1 MDDISNK
8 KFRDY
13 DDNMT
18 NVAKFYLLNHTY
30 QTYNFV
36 TKMKKKY
43 LDFNKGIKFSLLKAI
58 ELLDDIIDD
67 SDPDTKLPQIYHA
80 VQAGEAAREM
90 FPEEK
95 YDWFHLVAF
104 LHDIGKILAHPELF
118 NEPQWAVVGDTF
130 PVGCKFSDKIVF
142 HEYFRYNDD
151 INNEKYNTK
160 YGIYSEGIGF
170 DNITFSWGHDEYAYQ
185 VLKHN
190 KCSIPDEGLYIIRY
204 HSFYSHHKERMYNYL
219 ASEYDIKMVEWLE
232 YFQKCDLYSK
242 TDDQININININ
254 ECLPYYTNLLNKY
267 FPNSELEW

>member
-1 MDDISNK
+1 MDDINNK

-18 NVAKFYLLNHTY
+18 NVAKFYLLNHTQ
-30 QTYNFV
+30 QTFDFV
-36 TKMKKKY
+36 TKMKRKY

-80 VQAGEAAREM
+80 VQAGEAARKM

-95 YDWFHLVAF
+95 YHWFHLVAF

-130 PVGCKFSDKIVF
+130 PVGCEFSDKIVF
-142 HEYFRYNDD
+142 HEYFKYNDD

-160 YGIYSEGIGF
+160 YGIYREGIGF
-170 DNITFSWGHDEYAYQ
+170 DNVIFSWGHDEYAYQ

-190 KCSIPDEGLYIIRY
+190 KCTLPDEGLYIIRY
-204 HSFYSHHKERMYNYL
+204 HSFYPHHKEHAYSHL
-219 ASEYDIKMVEWLE
+219 ASEYDNNMLEWLNN
-232 YFQKCDLYSK
+232 FQKCDLYSK
-242 TDDQININININ
+242 TDDQINININ
-254 ECLPYYTNLLNKY
+254 ECLPYYTNLINKY
-267 FPNSELEW
+267 FPNVELEW